1 MGISILFGSMCAL
14 RFFALRKKKK
24 KRKEKE
30 KEKRTG
36 QRISR
41 ETYIC
46 PLLTYAAAKDGKGFG
61 FIFDSA
67 LVGWQKEGKK
77 RKIKKGH
84 INSIIVSVVV
94 SLKPSTNRN
103 TSFSLNS
110 RRFFFVSIEIMIES
124 YSQFEKKKKIRC
136 KRQQA
141 MMHQK

>member
-1 MGISILFGSMCAL
+1 MC
-14 RFFALRKKKK
+14 FAIFCFTQK
-24 KRKEKE
+24 KRKEK
-30 KEKRTG
+30 KRKKKSERDKG
-36 QRISR
+36 YLARLI
-41 ETYIC
+41 YV
-46 PLLTYAAAKDGKGFG
+46 LLTYAAAKDGKGFG

-77 RKIKKGH
+77 RKMKKGH

-110 RRFFFVSIEIMIES
+110 RRFFFVSIEILIES

-136 KRQQA
+136 NRQQA